1 MDFVFEVLDHV
12 GDLAVIDT
20 GISQLVQKVEIKQA
34 PVQAGLISVFML
46 AGFGSAQID
55 VVIVALLALIE
66 YRT

>member
-34 PVQAGLISVFML
+34 PVQAGLISVFIL
-46 AGFGSAQID
+46 A
-55 VVIVALLALIE
+55 VVEVPNRCGDRSLASPD
-66 YRT
+66 